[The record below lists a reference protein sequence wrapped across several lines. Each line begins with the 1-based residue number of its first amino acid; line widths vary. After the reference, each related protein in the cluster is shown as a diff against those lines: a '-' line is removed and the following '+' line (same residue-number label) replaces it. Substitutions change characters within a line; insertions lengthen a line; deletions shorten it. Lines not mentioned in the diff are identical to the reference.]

1 VNNAGWLGFW
11 DFLKNLKEL
20 QLMSQCFLESPST
33 STAEREVSALQNPE
47 RERLRVL
54 VIGSRDGVVETI
66 HDLHHRGF
74 AEVGLWSPLLPAPSS
89 GEVMSILTRDRRVEG

>member
-11 DFLKNLKEL
+11 DFLKNQKEL

-33 STAEREVSALQNPE
+33 PIVEREVSALQNPD

-54 VIGSRDGVVETI
+54 IIGSRDGVIETI

-74 AEVGLWSPLLPAPSS
+74 AEVSLWSPLLPAPNS
-89 GEVMSILTRDRRVEG
+89 GEVMSILTRDRRVGG

>member
-1 VNNAGWLGFW
+1 
-11 DFLKNLKEL
+11 
-20 QLMSQCFLESPST
+20 MSQCFLESPNVP
-33 STAEREVSALQNPE
+33 TAEREVSALQNPD

-89 GEVMSILTRDRRVEG
+89 GEVMSILTRDRRVGG